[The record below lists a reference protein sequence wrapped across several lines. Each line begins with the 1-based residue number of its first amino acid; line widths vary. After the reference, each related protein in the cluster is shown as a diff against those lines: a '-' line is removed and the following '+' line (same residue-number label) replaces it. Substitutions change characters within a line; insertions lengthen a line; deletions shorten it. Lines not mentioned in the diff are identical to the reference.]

1 MTDAASEVEA
11 LRERAR
17 DAIAFGR
24 LPARRLVRSW
34 AGKGSGATCMVCVRP
49 ITSEDVE
56 LELEFAA
63 SPPSAAPRCCRVHA
77 KCFAAWEI
85 ECRQLLIPE

>member
-1 MTDAASEVEA
+1 MKDAPDDDAA

-17 DAIAFGR
+17 DAIKLGR

-34 AGKGSGATCMVCVRP
+34 AGKGSGATCVVCVRP
-49 ITSEDVE
+49 VTHDQVE

-63 SPPSAAPRCCRVHA
+63 APPSAAPRCCRVHA
-77 KCFAAWEI
+77 QCFAAWEL
-85 ECRQLLIPE
+85 ECRQLLVSE